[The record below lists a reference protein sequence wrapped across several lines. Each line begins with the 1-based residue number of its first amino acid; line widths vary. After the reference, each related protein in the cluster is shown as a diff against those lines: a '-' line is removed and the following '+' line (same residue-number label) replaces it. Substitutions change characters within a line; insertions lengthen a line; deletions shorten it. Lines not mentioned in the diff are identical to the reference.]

1 MREGEKAL
9 SRVLVAKQPILD
21 RQRKLYA
28 YELLYRSDRVN
39 QMWDGDKATV
49 EVVINAFLNI
59 GIDQI
64 AGHYPVFVNFTET
77 LLLSERFEDVA
88 PQDIVIEILE
98 DVELTPRMI
107 AEVKRLKSRGYRLA
121 LDDVTQTIYDKWEK
135 AGVIHC
141 LTYLKVDFLKT
152 TRFDQERIIKDMRLH
167 HPSVSLI
174 AEKVETMDDFDFAK
188 RIGYH
193 LFQGF
198 FFMEPEI
205 LETFEIPAYYLS
217 YINLV
222 KEIERSDVELL
233 TLAKTIQK
241 DLSLSY
247 KLLKLI
253 NSPAYRRIQK
263 VNSIERAV
271 VLLGQ
276 QELKK
281 WLYILALRDMSEK
294 QGMTHV
300 EPLIKSSYY
309 RAKMCENLA
318 ERLLPNQTQEAFL
331 VGYFSQLPAI
341 LRQPMDQL
349 LRALSLNDA
358 IETALTEGQSQLTD
372 FLRLAV
378 SYEQADW
385 EAVDAITR
393 QLNLTEDAIQMCYK
407 EANGWVYTLFQ
418 AN

>member
-1 MREGEKAL
+1 M
-9 SRVLVAKQPILD
+9 Q
-21 RQRKLYA
+21 
-28 YELLYRSDRVN
+28 
-39 QMWDGDKATV
+39 
-49 EVVINAFLNI
+49 
-59 GIDQI
+59 
-64 AGHYPVFVNFTET
+64 
-77 LLLSERFEDVA
+77 
-88 PQDIVIEILE
+88 
-98 DVELTPRMI
+98 
-107 AEVKRLKSRGYRLA
+107 
-121 LDDVTQTIYDKWEK
+121 
-135 AGVIHC
+135 
-141 LTYLKVDFLKT
+141 
-152 TRFDQERIIKDMRLH
+152 LH

-174 AEKVETMDDFDFAK
+174 AEKIETMDDFDFAK

-198 FFMEPEI
+198 FFMEPEV

-222 KEIERSDVELL
+222 KEIERNDVELL

-294 QGMTHV
+294 QGMAHV
-300 EPLIKSSYY
+300 GPLIKSSYY

-318 ERLLPNQTQEAFL
+318 EHLLPHQTQEAFL

-341 LRQPMDQL
+341 LRQPMDKL
-349 LRALSLNDA
+349 LQALSLNDT
-358 IETALTEGQSQLTD
+358 IETALTERQSPLTD
-372 FLRLAV
+372 FLRLAI
-378 SYEQADW
+378 SYEQVDW
-385 EAVDAITR
+385 QAVDVLTE
-393 QLNLTEDAIQMCYK
+393 QLNLTEADVQTCYK
-407 EANGWVYTLFQ
+407 EANGWVYTLFK

>member
-1 MREGEKAL
+1 MSKA
-9 SRVLVAKQPILD
+9 LVAKQPILD

-77 LLLSERFEDVA
+77 LLLSERFDDVA
-88 PQDIVIEILE
+88 SQNIVIEILE
-98 DVELTPRMI
+98 DVELTPKMI
-107 AEVKRLKSRGYRLA
+107 AKIKYLKRQGYRLA
-121 LDDVTQTIYDKWEK
+121 LDDVTQPLYNKWVK

-141 LTYLKVDFLKT
+141 LTYLKVDFLTT
-152 TRFDQERIIKDMRLH
+152 TRLDQERIINDMRLH
-167 HPSVSLI
+167 YPSVSLI

-217 YINLV
+217 YLNLV

-253 NSPAYRRIQK
+253 NSPAYRRVQK
-263 VNSIERAV
+263 INSIERAV

-281 WLYILALRDMSEK
+281 WLYILALRDMSQK
-294 QGMTHV
+294 QDMVYV

-318 ERLLPNQTQEAFL
+318 EKLLPNQTQEAFL

-349 LRALSLNDA
+349 LQALSLNDT
-358 IETALTEGQSQLTD
+358 IETALSEGQSQLSD

-378 SYEQADW
+378 GYEQVDW
-385 EAVDAITR
+385 EAIDVLTK
-393 QLNLTEDAIQMCYK
+393 QLNLTEAVVQTCYQ
-407 EANGWVYTLFQ
+407 EANDWVQTLFQ
-418 AN
+418 AH

>member
-1 MREGEKAL
+1 M

-21 RQRKLYA
+21 LQRKLHA
-28 YELLYRSDRVN
+28 YELLYRSDRDN
-39 QMWDGDKATV
+39 QTWDGEKATV

-59 GIDQI
+59 GIEQI
-64 AGHYPVFVNFTET
+64 AGHYPVFVNFTEK
-77 LLLSERFEDVA
+77 LLLSERFEHITPRDM
-88 PQDIVIEILE
+88 VIEILE
-98 DVELTPRMI
+98 DVALTPKMVTKI
-107 AEVKRLKSRGYRLA
+107 KRLKRLGYRLA
-121 LDDVTQTIYDKWEK
+121 LDDVTQSLYDQWEK
-135 AGVIHC
+135 ADIIQC

-152 TRFDQERIIKDMRLH
+152 TRFEQERIVQQTRRQY
-167 HPSVSLI
+167 PSVSLV
-174 AEKVETMDDFDFAK
+174 AEKIETMDDFDFAK
-188 RIGYH
+188 RMGYH

-198 FFMEPEI
+198 FFMEPEV

-222 KEIERSDVELL
+222 REIEQSDIELL
-233 TLAKTIQK
+233 TLAKTIQN

-294 QGMTHV
+294 HEMMHV

-309 RAKMCENLA
+309 RAKMCENVA
-318 ERLLPNQTQEAFL
+318 EKVRPHLTQEAFL

-341 LRQPMDQL
+341 LRQPMDKL
-349 LRALSLNDA
+349 LQTLSLNDT
-358 IETALTEGQSQLTD
+358 ITRALIKQEGPLAD
-372 FLRLAV
+372 FLHLAT
-378 SYEQADW
+378 SYEHVNW
-385 EAVDAITR
+385 EEVDRLTR
-393 QLNLTEDAIQMCYK
+393 KLTMTEEVVQTCYK
-407 EANGWVYTLFQ
+407 EANAWIYTLFDVD
-418 AN
+418 